1 MRSKGSLAIRG
12 RSCQLH
18 TTMSPVIRVA
28 TPADAQR
35 IAEIYAPAVLERSIS
50 FEIVAP
56 TADEMLSR
64 MNRVLPNFPW
74 LVCEYDGEVIG
85 YAYASAHHERA
96 AYRWSVDVGVYVGG
110 KAHRRGVGTALY
122 TALFEILCLQGYRN
136 VYAGITLPNPASEGM
151 HSRAGFIPVGVYH
164 HVGYK
169 FGAWHDV
176 GWFERALL
184 PTVKEPPEPTPF
196 AALRDSPQVASALAK
211 GQRLV
216 RRIS

>member
-1 MRSKGSLAIRG
+1 
-12 RSCQLH
+12 
-18 TTMSPVIRVA
+18 MSPVIRVA

-35 IAEIYAPAVLERSIS
+35 IAEIYAPAVLEKSIS
-50 FEIVAP
+50 FEVVAP

-64 MNRVLPNFPW
+64 MNRILPNFPW

-85 YAYASAHHERA
+85 YAYASTHHERA

-110 KAHRRGVGTALY
+110 EAHRRGVGTALY
-122 TALFEILCLQGYRN
+122 TALFEILCLQGYCT

-151 HSRAGFIPVGVYH
+151 HGRAGFSPVGVYH
-164 HVGYK
+164 NAGYK

-196 AALRDSPQVASALAK
+196 AEIRNWPQVASALAK

-216 RRIS
+216 RRI

>member
-28 TPADAQR
+28 TTTDAPR
-35 IAEIYAPAVLERSIS
+35 IAEIYAPAVLERSTS
-50 FEIVAP
+50 FEVVAP

-64 MNRVLPNFPW
+64 MNKVLPDFPW
-74 LVCEYDGEVIG
+74 LVCEYDGKVIG

-96 AYRWSVDVGVYVGG
+96 AYRWSVDVAVYVDGE
-110 KAHRRGVGTALY
+110 AHRRGVGTALY
-122 TALFEILCLQGYRN
+122 TALFEILILQGYRN
-136 VYAGITLPNPASEGM
+136 VYAGITLPNTASEGM
-151 HSRAGFIPVGVYH
+151 HSRAGFAPVGVYH

-184 PTVKEPPEPTPF
+184 PTVKEPPEPSPF
-196 AALRDSPQVASALAK
+196 AEIRDSPQVANALAK

-216 RRIS
+216 KRIS